1 MYQILIVD
9 DDSIMRRALNVMIN
23 KIDGFEVCG
32 EAATGSQAIK
42 VYEET
47 HPDIIF
53 MDILMPGLTG
63 LDVAKIIREKDN
75 DVTIYLLSAYKNFN
89 LAKEAVKLQI
99 KEYILKPISMSGLA
113 DLLNNYKRDKEGSI
127 SHYLNSFEE
136 VVSEGDFKKVYYGL
150 EEPINRI
157 YKKYGNNQEKLVEI
171 FRYVGQRL
179 IAQSIVEDNG
189 TSDVESLF
197 PLNECLITEP
207 MIAQLWL
214 FKVMNYVY
222 EREAVR
228 RYPVLQN
235 VFVYIDENIHSDI
248 GLNQIIESC
257 SISQGYLSRIF
268 KSQFHVSVMEYLHL
282 KKMHLAK
289 GYFYLTNDSVAE
301 VAFKLGYNES
311 NYFSKVFKKYENKTV
326 QQYRKTMQ
334 AQRGAV
340 K

>member
-32 EAATGSQAIK
+32 EAATGSQAIE
-42 VYEET
+42 VYNQT

-63 LDVAKIIREKDN
+63 LDVAKSIRKKDSEA
-75 DVTIYLLSAYKNFN
+75 TIFLLSAYKNFN
-89 LAKEAVKLQI
+89 LAQEAVKLQI
-99 KEYILKPISMSGLA
+99 KEYLLKPLSMRSMT
-113 DLLNNYKRDKEGSI
+113 DLLTNYKRDKEGSI

-136 VVSEGDFKKVYYGL
+136 IVAESDFKKVYYGL
-150 EEPINRI
+150 EKPIEKI
-157 YKKYGNNQEKLVEI
+157 YKKYGKDEEKLVEI

-179 IAQSIVEDNG
+179 IASTSIDDGKN
-189 TSDVESLF
+189 DVESLF
-197 PLNECLITEP
+197 PLNECLISEP
-207 MIAQLWL
+207 MIVQMWL

-222 EREAVR
+222 EKEAIK

-235 VFVYIDENIHSDI
+235 VFVYIDENIRSDI

-282 KKMHLAK
+282 RKMHLAK

-311 NYFSKVFKKYENKTV
+311 NYFSKVFKKYEKTTV
-326 QQYRKTMQ
+326 QQYRKSMQ
-334 AQRGAV
+334 NKRGTA